1 MHLVLSLLLLL
12 VFAPALADEA
22 PKAPAHTARVTWQA
36 HFAHANTAHDGH
48 LTLDEA
54 KAGYALIAKHFGDI
68 DADHKGYVT
77 EDDIRAWRVMRRAA
91 HRLGYPAGDPYKPQ
105 HAFQLHSP
113 NAPLPPTVRAALVPG
128 RVRVASRATRTRE

>member
-22 PKAPAHTARVTWQA
+22 AKAPAHPVRVTWQA
-36 HFAHANTAHDGH
+36 HFAQANTAHDGH

-54 KAGYALIAKHFGDI
+54 KAGYALIAKHFADI

-77 EDDIRAWRVMRRAA
+77 EDDIRAWRVMRRAT
-91 HRLGYPAGDPYKPQ
+91 HRLGHPAADLYKPQ

-113 NAPLPPTVRAALVPG
+113 NAPPPPTVRAALVPG
-128 RVRVASRATRTRE
+128 RVRVASRATRARE